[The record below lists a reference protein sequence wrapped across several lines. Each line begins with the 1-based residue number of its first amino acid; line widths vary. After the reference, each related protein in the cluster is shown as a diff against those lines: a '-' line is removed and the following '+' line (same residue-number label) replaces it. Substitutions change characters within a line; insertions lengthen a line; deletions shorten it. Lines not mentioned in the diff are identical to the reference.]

1 VPVEAEF
8 AEEHHTGSIKVS
20 TRQLDREFHPGPDLL
35 FERAVVSHAVSLA
48 ATLPRALIA
57 WLSGD

>member
-1 VPVEAEF
+1 MAPARI
-8 AEEHHTGSIKVS
+8 TPGD
-20 TRQLDREFHPGPDLL
+20 DRPAGDGVLLPGLFHPGPDLL
-35 FERAVVSHAVSLA
+35 FERAAVSHAVSLA